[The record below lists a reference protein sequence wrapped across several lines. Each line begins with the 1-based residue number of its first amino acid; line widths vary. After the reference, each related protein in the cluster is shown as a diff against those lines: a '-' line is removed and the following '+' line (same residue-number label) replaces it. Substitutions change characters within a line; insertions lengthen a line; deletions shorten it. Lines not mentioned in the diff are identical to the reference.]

1 MMNVS
6 EYAND
11 VGKKVSEILKLC
23 QTLDIKVS
31 NEEDMLSDDDIIM
44 LDNEIANMDE
54 EEEVEELEGEIEDFA
69 DSYEEELE
77 EITSNDKEEV
87 HKKKNSIKKDIKKN
101 DFRAKRKEMYKHKSL
116 DTEILLK
123 WSKLLEYDFF
133 RIYTQH
139 LILYAPPVKQE
150 ENENNK
156 KSSLPQFRKNIYT
169 KEIIDFILEQI
180 SNGKMTKNEVIER
193 YRIPKTTL
201 YKWISKY
208 SEIK

>member
-1 MMNVS
+1 MTF
-6 EYAND
+6 
-11 VGKKVSEILKLC
+11 KEINIGQMIEKAVTESGIEMSRIC
-23 QTLDIKVS
+23 NFFKCK
-31 NEEDMLSDDDIIM
+31 EK
-44 LDNEIANMDE
+44 
-54 EEEVEELEGEIEDFA
+54 EV
-69 DSYEEELE
+69 
-77 EITSNDKEEV
+77 T
-87 HKKKNSIKKDIKKN
+87 
-101 DFRAKRKEMYKHKSL
+101 EMYQAKSL

-150 ENENNK
+150 ENENNE